1 MFKLRIALV
10 LFTLTTAYISPA
22 VAQTAQ
28 GTNVGRLSCTMSPSI
43 GLIIGSRQ
51 RVSCRFAPTGPY
63 PPETYVGVI
72 NSIGLDIGITAGG
85 AMAWSVFAPT
95 TGPMRGGLAGTYAGA
110 SGAIGVGVGVGANLL
125 FGGTGRSIA
134 LQPLSVEG
142 SIGINLSLGVSGLT
156 LQFVQ

>member
-1 MFKLRIALV
+1 MGKPVMFKLRIALV

-85 AMAWSVFAPT
+85 GMAWC
-95 TGPMRGGLAGTYAGA
+95 
-110 SGAIGVGVGVGANLL
+110 GVGPTNGPRGA
-125 FGGTGRSIA
+125 
-134 LQPLSVEG
+134 G
-142 SIGINLSLGVSGLT
+142 SCGA
-156 LQFVQ
+156 F